1 MHEKGNSVRLV
12 QELRII
18 DEGLQEIRQKL
29 MGSFCY
35 ESKRSAQ
42 HLFCMENLTNLY
54 VDHSLNSSIVFVRSV
69 FGLWNRL
76 FSRTDWFYILFLLN

>member
-29 MGSFCY
+29 MGSSCY

-42 HLFCMENLTNLY
+42 HLFCMEN
-54 VDHSLNSSIVFVRSV
+54 
-69 FGLWNRL
+69 
-76 FSRTDWFYILFLLN
+76 